1 MCGLVVR
8 SKEND
13 GLVLPLFQGTQIF
26 STAQI
31 ARVSKVSNV
40 RWSAAFSMSVL
51 SPSRLY
57 LVICN
62 IFIARC
68 RAPQEMTPRRI
79 VPSTIPYCLRFPDSL
94 MVLRR
99 SSAHRRCPPFS
110 PLALP
115 FPLILSLRSF
125 WRRDGGR
132 TDVACRAV
140 PNEDQRSTRAAGTS
154 ECPPTSSRT
163 HPTLRRSRLPSVAR
177 CCESRYGIP
186 YAYAGGNTRQAVP
199 WRMSLSIHPSIARR
213 WIRLVILR
221 LSEKAR
227 SLSQS
232 RRRGGGEEAKRK
244 LKTTVRQSDRRTWAR
259 ERLNFIPRGIAELA
273 FEFLSITSPRYF
285 CPYLGNYFRRSVGEP
300 KTSGLTIG
308 DFTIGRC

>member
-1 MCGLVVR
+1 
-8 SKEND
+8 
-13 GLVLPLFQGTQIF
+13 
-26 STAQI
+26 
-31 ARVSKVSNV
+31 
-40 RWSAAFSMSVL
+40 
-51 SPSRLY
+51 
-57 LVICN
+57 
-62 IFIARC
+62 
-68 RAPQEMTPRRI
+68 MTPRRI

-99 SSAHRRCPPFS
+99 SSAHRRYPPFS

-199 WRMSLSIHPSIARR
+199 WRMRLSIHPSIARR

-232 RRRGGGEEAKRK
+232 RRRRGGGEAKRK
-244 LKTTVRQSDRRTWAR
+244 LKTTVRQSDQPADLGKRETELHSARNCGARLRVSLDNIATVFLSVSRELSPKIRRRTENVRSDYWGFYYRA
-259 ERLNFIPRGIAELA
+259 LLRGI
-273 FEFLSITSPRYF
+273 LSGRITLF
-285 CPYLGNYFRRSVGEP
+285 
-300 KTSGLTIG
+300 SGISSEEARN
-308 DFTIGRC
+308 FS

>member
-1 MCGLVVR
+1 
-8 SKEND
+8 
-13 GLVLPLFQGTQIF
+13 
-26 STAQI
+26 
-31 ARVSKVSNV
+31 
-40 RWSAAFSMSVL
+40 
-51 SPSRLY
+51 
-57 LVICN
+57 
-62 IFIARC
+62 
-68 RAPQEMTPRRI
+68 
-79 VPSTIPYCLRFPDSL
+79 

-99 SSAHRRCPPFS
+99 SSAHRRIIPRFPRSLFPS
-110 PLALP
+110 P
-115 FPLILSLRSF
+115 PLILSLRSF

-163 HPTLRRSRLPSVAR
+163 HPTLRRSRLPSVAT

-199 WRMSLSIHPSIARR
+199 WRMRLSIHPSIARR

-232 RRRGGGEEAKRK
+232 RRRGARGRGKTEIENDGAAIRPADLGKRETELHSARNCGARLRVSLDYIATVFQSVSRELSPKIRRRTGNVRSDYWGFYYRALLRGILSGRITLFSGISSEEAR
-244 LKTTVRQSDRRTWAR
+244 
-259 ERLNFIPRGIAELA
+259 NF
-273 FEFLSITSPRYF
+273 S
-285 CPYLGNYFRRSVGEP
+285 
-300 KTSGLTIG
+300 
-308 DFTIGRC
+308 